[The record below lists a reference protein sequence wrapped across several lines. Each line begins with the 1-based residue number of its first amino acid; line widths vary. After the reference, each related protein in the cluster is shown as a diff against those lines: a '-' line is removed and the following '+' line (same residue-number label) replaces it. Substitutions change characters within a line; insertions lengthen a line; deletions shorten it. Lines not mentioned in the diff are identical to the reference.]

1 MIAFNRF
8 AHQAATWI
16 SAGRKMTTARLWK
29 RLFVPTRAGAC
40 KFLRTYSKAFSKW
53 FHFPANRSI
62 TAKTVKRTGLLR
74 KTPQRPLRIFPK
86 RPLAAE
92 KSGTHMLILTR
103 RLGESL
109 FVGEDIKITVL
120 SVQGKQVRLGLEVPA
135 QTTVYREEVYLRVR
149 EQNRLAIETL
159 DSDFWAATQLWN
171 DKKK

>member
-1 MIAFNRF
+1 
-8 AHQAATWI
+8 
-16 SAGRKMTTARLWK
+16 
-29 RLFVPTRAGAC
+29 
-40 KFLRTYSKAFSKW
+40 
-53 FHFPANRSI
+53 
-62 TAKTVKRTGLLR
+62 
-74 KTPQRPLRIFPK
+74 
-86 RPLAAE
+86 
-92 KSGTHMLILTR
+92 MLILTR